1 MQGVFDVDVVLLA
14 GDLAEQD
21 SGVAITLP
29 GVDKLA
35 FGVGHWFALCGHKES
50 PAGRDRQ
57 GKASLGDRVPDVI
70 RGGRPGRSADGI
82 GVSPAIEA
90 RVSLCH
96 CPAFVVCVF
105 GKDLFLLD
113 GQGLHLEVGVHL
125 LAGLLD

>member
-1 MQGVFDVDVVLLA
+1 MQGVFDIDVVLLA

-57 GKASLGDRVPDVI
+57 GKASLGDDVI
-70 RGGRPGRSADGI
+70 WGGRPGHPADGI

-105 GKDLFLLD
+105 GEDFFLLD
-113 GQGLHLEVGVHL
+113 GQGLYLVVGVHL